1 MIREPLAAARL
12 FGHGGQPPVDIAALQ
27 ELIMRVSLL
36 KDRHPQ
42 IARLELNPV
51 LLSAQR
57 LTVLDAEVRLGD
69 AARRTDSA
77 RRAMRR

>member
-1 MIREPLAAARL
+1 
-12 FGHGGQPPVDIAALQ
+12 
-27 ELIMRVSLL
+27 MRVSLL

-51 LLSAQR
+51 LLSSQR
-57 LTVLDAEVRLGD
+57 LTVLDADIRLGNAQD
-69 AARRTDSA
+69 RTDSA